1 MLDWNAIDTVLLDM
15 DGTLLDLHFDNFFWQ
30 HHLPARYAE
39 LHKIEPEAA
48 LNKLY
53 KRFEEKRSSIEWY
66 CTDFWSA
73 ELDLDIPALKKEV
86 QHLIAERPHVRQFLS
101 ALGKTH
107 RQRILITN
115 AHRDSLNLKLDITGI
130 DDLLDTLISS
140 HDYNVPKELPVFWE
154 SLSEQIHFDP
164 KRTLFIDDTEDM
176 LRAAENFGIAHLLCI
191 SQPDSKTIARTDLKY
206 PAIEHFSDL
215 LPIN

>member
-1 MLDWNAIDTVLLDM
+1 M
-15 DGTLLDLHFDNFFWQ
+15 
-30 HHLPARYAE
+30 
-39 LHKIEPEAA
+39 HKIEPEVA
-48 LNKLY
+48 LDKLY
-53 KRFEEKRSSIEWY
+53 QRFEEKRSSIEWY

-73 ELDLDIPALKKEV
+73 ELGLDIPALKKEV

-101 ALGKTH
+101 ALGSTH

-115 AHRDSLNLKLDITGI
+115 AHRDSLNLKLEITGI

-140 HDYNVPKELPVFWE
+140 HDYRVPKESPVFWQ
-154 SLSEQIHFDP
+154 SLSEQIDFDP

-176 LRAAENFGIAHLLCI
+176 LSAAEGFGIAHLLCI
-191 SQPDSKTIARTDLKY
+191 SQPDSKATPRSDFKY